1 MEGNSEES
9 KKTTEQNS
17 FSRLILL
24 NYFLPMCGK
33 INYSKV
39 ICHST
44 SNLASQ
50 RPIRNNV

>member
-1 MEGNSEES
+1 M
-9 KKTTEQNS
+9 TEKNLLA
-17 FSRLILL
+17 RLILL

-44 SNLASQ
+44 SNLASKKT
-50 RPIRNNV
+50 NKK